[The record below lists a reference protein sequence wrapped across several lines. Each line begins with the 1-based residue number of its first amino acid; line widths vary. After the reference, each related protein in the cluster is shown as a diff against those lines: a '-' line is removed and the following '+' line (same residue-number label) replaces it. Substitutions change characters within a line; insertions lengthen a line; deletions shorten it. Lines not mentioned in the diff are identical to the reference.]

1 MRKYQGKKWNFNL
14 PKIPWPGGFFEI
26 LIKSVKRCL
35 KKLLKVLKVDYKDLL
50 SILVEIQRVINN
62 RLLTYNYND
71 VDCEPLTPNHLG
83 RSFDVNYFN
92 ENGTLVEMNQFVEE
106 SIERFWKLWNE
117 EHLGSLHERYSY
129 VKNKNHMEKDMICV
143 GEIVL
148 VSENSPEI
156 KWKFGLVEEL
166 IRVKNIKIRGAS
178 VLMKNKDSQGIIRGP
193 INNLYK
199 FESSGSKAT
208 VQLKLIE
215 ENEMKNVTS
224 NK

>member
-1 MRKYQGKKWNFNL
+1 
-14 PKIPWPGGFFEI
+14 
-26 LIKSVKRCL
+26 
-35 KKLLKVLKVDYKDLL
+35 
-50 SILVEIQRVINN
+50 
-62 RLLTYNYND
+62 
-71 VDCEPLTPNHLG
+71 
-83 RSFDVNYFN
+83 
-92 ENGTLVEMNQFVEE
+92 MNQFVEE

-129 VKNKNHMEKDMICV
+129 VKNKNHLEKDMICV